1 MAAWAAGRAR
11 VSGHWAKITVPG
23 HCDCFRT
30 EAVAAPGA
38 AARILPP
45 ATGSPAAGEVVP
57 LGQPDSGPPQAR
69 VLRRRAGGGF
79 LAAGSLAAMEAQLTR
94 VRPLTWP
101 GCSLR
106 GRTAPRATPPIGTGV
121 PGSGGR
127 PGRGSR
133 CACSRRERACR
144 RPAPIGARLSRRP
157 RSARERRARNYSPHA
172 GMADGV
178 WWVVARE
185 ERFDGAS
192 SLARPAAG
200 QQGRQ
205 HCHFAQPPGRGRP
218 C

>member
-79 LAAGSLAAMEAQLTR
+79 LAAGSLAAMEAQLRETEGT
-94 VRPLTWP
+94 VADLS
-101 GCSLR
+101 GHLR
-106 GRTAPRATPPIGTGV
+106 DYSKV
-121 PGSGGR
+121 PAGGR
-127 PGRGSR
+127 
-133 CACSRRERACR
+133 CAGRRE
-144 RPAPIGARLSRRP
+144 G
-157 RSARERRARNYSPHA
+157 
-172 GMADGV
+172 GMCV
-178 WWVVARE
+178 
-185 ERFDGAS
+185 
-192 SLARPAAG
+192 
-200 QQGRQ
+200 
-205 HCHFAQPPGRGRP
+205 
-218 C
+218 